1 MDAKRPSGIHQTIL
15 VVAVALAAVIGSV
28 SGAVGAVLMTGA
40 INGSDIVARISGTPK
55 ASVVT
60 DRRIVQMIEEESAS
74 ISVVDTVAPSVV
86 SVIIK
91 KPWGAVR
98 ADEANQSNSGFFDPL
113 NAPPLP
119 DIPPNQDPNE
129 LVEIGGGSGFF
140 MSSDGYI
147 VTNRHVVSDDG
158 ATYTVVTN
166 DGVELPAKVV
176 ARDAFLDIAVL
187 DVAGDGYPVAT
198 LGDSDKIR
206 IGSTVIAIGNTLSE
220 YRNTVTKGVI
230 SGINRSVTA
239 GDDYGSDEVID
250 RAIQTD
256 AAINPGN
263 SGGPLIDL
271 LGEVIGINSAVS
283 YDGQSIGFAIPINDV
298 KKIVDDIG
306 KFGRIVRPWLGVRYL
321 EVDKQLASDENL
333 SVDYGVYVTYG
344 NDPTT
349 EPAVSPGSP
358 AEKAGIREGDV
369 ILSVNGQ
376 KLTDHQTLGSV
387 ISQYNPG
394 DTVSLKV
401 ARGEEA
407 FDLSVALEELKAQ

>member
-1 MDAKRPSGIHQTIL
+1 MASQRPSGIHQTIL
-15 VVAVALAAVIGSV
+15 VVAVALAAVIGSA

-40 INGSDIVARISGTPK
+40 INGSDIVARMSGIPR
-55 ASVVT
+55 ASVTT

-74 ISVVDTVAPSVV
+74 ISVVDAVAPSVV
-86 SVIIK
+86 SVVIS
-91 KPWGAVR
+91 KPWGAVQAEDR
-98 ADEANQSNSGFFDPL
+98 NSDFFDPL
-113 NAPPLP
+113 NAPPPLELP
-119 DIPPNQDPNE
+119 PGTDPNE

-140 MSSDGYI
+140 MSADGYI
-147 VTNRHVVSDDG
+147 VTNRHVVSDLD

-166 DGVELPAKVV
+166 DGVELPATVV
-176 ARDAFLDIAVL
+176 ARDVFLDIAVL
-187 DVAGDGYPVAT
+187 DVAGDGYPAAT
-198 LGDSDKIR
+198 LGDSDRIR
-206 IGSTVIAIGNTLSE
+206 IGQTVIAIGNTLSE
-220 YRNTVTKGVI
+220 YRNTVTKGVV
-230 SGINRSVTA
+230 SGINRSVLA

-271 LGEVIGINSAVS
+271 LGAVIGINSAVS

-306 KFGRIVRPWLGVRYL
+306 QYGRIVRPWLGVRYL
-321 EVDKQLASDENL
+321 EVDKQLSIDESL

-344 NDPTT
+344 YDPTT
-349 EPAVSPGSP
+349 EPAVTPGSP
-358 AEKAGIREGDV
+358 AEKAGIRDGDV

-387 ISQYNPG
+387 ISQYDPG
-394 DTVSLKV
+394 DTVTLKI

-407 FDLSVALEELKAQ
+407 FDLDVTLEELKAQ